1 MARTL
6 APLASRLPLSKF
18 SFTTTTINS
27 HSRMIWTHINGDGT
41 LFCETES
48 RTRSSTHAQS
58 FHLKVVQNNSVLEEI
73 DLTAHLENLRNEP
86 SSSQT
91 SSRQKPSFVVVVKLP
106 CLAIKFP
113 LDDTHIRRF
122 QIKFSQD
129 HDYYTMLSMLSGMN
143 CPLTEGT
150 WPAAGRHPSSTSAG
164 TAQTTL
170 NLRQD
175 MGNAITPE
183 SIRAGSCGGM
193 TNAQCRHDIGVSLD
207 GSASDKG
214 CSYLSPVPRA
224 PSLPSAQ
231 VPSAICRGVIS
242 LTEPHDIPANEEG
255 MADSKPQLPRAQE
268 ALNHSPE
275 PSSQPTSG
283 PVSRH
288 EDINQM
294 LPPKRALPFPRNRS
308 KVSRADTASL
318 KSSQQIVPES
328 SYPDQSTNRRHESLA
343 SDLQSQLIQPHKSPQ
358 PDVTDQYDAFRSNSQ
373 SQLFQTQALPDTLEP
388 SRQSTQLP
396 PTLPLPRLDRQ
407 VQAEI
412 FTPFVQ
418 QSQVDTPMPP
428 EANAPQIQ
436 GRPAAVRL
444 VHTPVE
450 GQLAEYAKASTTERT
465 AFLENWMCELI
476 EDDNFVT
483 LCEDVEN
490 TWRRFAFGAKS

>member
-48 RTRSSTHAQS
+48 RTRSSTQATS

-129 HDYYTMLSMLSGMN
+129 RDYYTMLSMLSGMN

-150 WPAAGRHPSSTSAG
+150 WPAAARHPSSTSAG

-175 MGNAITPE
+175 TGNAITPE
-183 SIRAGSCGGM
+183 STRAGSCGGI
-193 TNAQCRHDIGVSLD
+193 TNAQCRNDI
-207 GSASDKG
+207 
-214 CSYLSPVPRA
+214 VPRA

-231 VPSAICRGVIS
+231 VPSAICREVIFP
-242 LTEPHDIPANEEG
+242 TEPHDISANEEG
-255 MADSKPQLPRAQE
+255 MTGSKSQLLRAQE
-268 ALNHSPE
+268 ALHHSPE
-275 PSSQPTSG
+275 PSSQPTTG

-328 SYPDQSTNRRHESLA
+328 SYPDQSTNRRNESLT
-343 SDLQSQLIQPHKSPQ
+343 SHSQSQLIQPHKFPE
-358 PDVTDQYDAFRSNSQ
+358 PDATDQYDAFRSNSQ
-373 SQLFQTQALPDTLEP
+373 SQLFQTQPLPDTLEP

-418 QSQVDTPMPP
+418 QSQVDTPLSQ

-436 GRPAAVRL
+436 SRPAAVRL

-450 GQLAEYAKASTTERT
+450 GQLAEYAKASTTERA